1 MVPGRGVLA
10 AFEWLATN
18 TGGYQ
23 YESSANSHVQWSKVS
38 LADTAHKDV
47 IQVTFNANDPNEL
60 ANDNGWFGVAASTTE
75 SASVDLSEFATGSIS
90 FDLRIIQ
97 NGQIADNLDFK
108 MECGYPCTSQE
119 FWVPDPAALNEWKTY
134 TLPIARMIETGLDIK
149 RVNNLFILKPWW
161 GNQRGQYV
169 VQLDNIRLNKQ
180 FTPVPFVPP
189 AAPVNSISRSYYQNG
204 LSGDS
209 YFTVANSADGLS
221 ARYSEVIY
229 GTNKVMDVT
238 TLVENFPIY
247 LVTYLNSGAQYN
259 LADYYYGDVVFDL
272 KVVDYAGATGDFE
285 FVASCGGRCR
295 HVPNYN
301 LGHPAEG
308 IWHTLRVPVK
318 NLVANG
324 LELSRIHSAFNLQLF
339 GQSKPGLHVQVNNVR
354 WEYNASSG
362 SSSSSSSSS
371 GGQSAAFNCSAD
383 VCDLFRDQPLLGRG
397 LLADFE
403 WKANGAGGYHFQSAP
418 DAHVQWR
425 LVDTFDSVHN
435 TAIEVTFN
443 ANDPSDLVDDNGWFG
458 ITVGNTENTTADL
471 SAYADGAI
479 SFDMRVVRN
488 GQITDNFDVKMECVY
503 PCTSEEFWV
512 PDGVVLG
519 QWQTHTL
526 SIKRMI
532 ETGLD
537 IKKVNN
543 LLIVKPGWGNQR
555 GQYVIELDNI
565 RLLKSYVAPSVAVPA
580 KPLENK
586 TLYFYQNGVTAG
598 NRIYIANTADGLGA
612 SFNQTTDGSS
622 TVIDLVTNINNMG
635 LYLFAGD
642 ELYQRQNLLDFY
654 HGNVVFDLRVLNYAG
669 NTNALNFTV
678 NCGGRCRNVPSF
690 TIGHPEVGSWFT
702 YRIPVKTLVEN
713 GVDLTRVTNS
723 FMLTL
728 AGTSQPGVHV
738 QVNNIRWESLSP

>member
-38 LADTAHKDV
+38 LPDAAHKDV

-75 SASVDLSEFATGSIS
+75 SATVDLSEFATGSIS

-134 TLPIARMIETGLDIK
+134 TVPIARMIETGLDIK

-161 GNQRGQYV
+161 GNQRGQYIL
-169 VQLDNIRLNKQ
+169 QLDNIRLNKQ
-180 FTPVPFVPP
+180 YAPVSVIPP
-189 AAPVNSISRSYYQNG
+189 APPATSISRSYFQNG
-204 LSGDS
+204 VSADS
-209 YFTVANSADGLS
+209 YFTVGNSSDGMASL
-221 ARYSEVIY
+221 YSEIMDGNNLVIDVI
-229 GTNKVMDVT
+229 TKVD
-238 TLVENFPIY
+238 NFPIVLLTFLKSWEKY
-247 LVTYLNSGAQYN
+247 SMES
-259 LADYYYGDVVFDL
+259 YYYGDVVFDL
-272 KVVDYAGATGDFE
+272 KVLDYAGSTADFE
-285 FVASCGGRCR
+285 FWVDCGGRCR
-295 HVPNYN
+295 SMPSYK
-301 LGHPAEG
+301 LGHPMEG
-308 IWHTLRVPVK
+308 VWHTQRIPVK
-318 NLVANG
+318 ALVANG
-324 LELSRIHSAFNLQLF
+324 LELSRIHSAFALYLS
-339 GQSKPGLHVQVNNVR
+339 GQSSAGLHVQVNNVR

-371 GGQSAAFNCSAD
+371 GAQSAAFNCTAD

-397 LLADFE
+397 VLADFE
-403 WKANGAGGYHFQSAP
+403 WKANGTGGYHFQSAP
-418 DAHVQWR
+418 DAHVQWGF
-425 LVDTFDSVHN
+425 VN
-435 TAIEVTFN
+435 TQDATHKTALEVTFN
-443 ANDPSDLVDDNGWFG
+443 ANDPGDSVDDNGWFG
-458 ITVGNTENTTADL
+458 MAVGNSENTTADL
-471 SAYADGAI
+471 SAYANGAI
-479 SFDMRVVRN
+479 SFDMRVFRN
-488 GQITDNFDVKMECVY
+488 GLIADNFDVKMECVY

-512 PDGVVLG
+512 PDGAILG

-543 LLIVKPGWGNQR
+543 LFIIKPGWGNQR
-555 GQYVIELDNI
+555 GQYVVHLDNI
-565 RLLKSYVAPSVAVPA
+565 RLLKNYVAPSVTVPA
-580 KPLENK
+580 KPMENK
-586 TLYFYQNGVTAG
+586 TLHYFQNGVSAG
-598 NRIYIANTADGLGA
+598 NRIFIANTADGLGA
-612 SFNQTTDGSS
+612 SFNQISDGSS
-622 TVIDLVTNINNMG
+622 TVIDLLTNIDNMG
-635 LYLFAGD
+635 LYLFVSG
-642 ELYQRQNLLDFY
+642 ELYERQNLLEFY
-654 HGNVVFDLRVLNYAG
+654 YGNVVFDLRVLNYAG

-702 YRIPVKTLVEN
+702 FRIPVKTLVEN
-713 GVDLTRVTNS
+713 GVDLTRVTER

-728 AGTSQPGVHV
+728 VGASQPGVHV